1 MTNNTG
7 RPTKMTP
14 ETISKLEHAFSLGCS
29 DLEALRSGPQVPY
42 SMSAKLRY
50 NHVC

>member
-29 DLEALRSGPQVPY
+29 DLELEKWTPSSLQ
-42 SMSAKLRY
+42 
-50 NHVC
+50 HVS